1 MAVNPA
7 TQEQPPL
14 WKRMSN
20 ALTYRGRE
28 GQWSWLLH
36 RLAGLGIMLFLLLH
50 ILDIWLIGLGEE
62 VFNRFLFLYH
72 NPVAKVFEVFLI
84 FGVLFH
90 AVNGAR
96 IILIDFWPG
105 AARHQRKLFWI
116 ETVIMLA
123 VLIPA
128 AWVTLESIFVG

>member
-1 MAVNPA
+1 MTAI
-7 TQEQPPL
+7 QWPL
-14 WKRMSN
+14 WKRIFSV
-20 ALTYRGRE
+20 LTYRGRE

-36 RLAGLGIMLFLLLH
+36 RLAGLGVVLFLLLH
-50 ILDIWLIGLGEE
+50 VLDIWLIGLGEKAFE
-62 VFNRFLFLYH
+62 TFLFLYH

-96 IILIDFWPG
+96 IILVDLWPG
-105 AARHQRKLFWI
+105 MVRHQRALVYV

-123 VLIPA
+123 VLIPT
-128 AWVTLESIFVG
+128 AWVTIAGLLK